1 MEFYSNKNSNITF
14 SIRHKTLSFSNLIG
28 GYSRELHILFAIK
41 IRNVACLIPNNTEIY
56 HAGAKCSQLKYP
68 AIYHLGQVD
77 QEICCFNRKKTKQ
90 KPKDS
95 PGTSYINKY
104 KIIDRRLQ
112 EIT

>member
-77 QEICCFNRKKTKQ
+77 QEICCFNRKKQNKSQKIHLEQVISINTK
-90 KPKDS
+90 
-95 PGTSYINKY
+95 
-104 KIIDRRLQ
+104 
-112 EIT
+112 